1 MKKQWNKVYLMGAIM
16 AAALPLLSGCVA
28 IVAAGAG
35 AGAYAYLRGSLDS
48 HLNASFE
55 DSLPAVRNAM
65 SGMGLIK
72 IKEVSDIRSA
82 KFTYRDAL
90 DNRIVVILTEKQKN
104 LTAVSIRVGHV
115 GDENRSIEILNRI
128 NDEL

>member
-1 MKKQWNKVYLMGAIM
+1 MMI
-16 AAALPLLSGCVA
+16 AALPLLSGCVA

-35 AGAYAYLRGSLDS
+35 AGAYAYLKGSLDS
-48 HLNASFE
+48 HLDASLE
-55 DSLPAVRNAM
+55 ACLPAVRNAM

-72 IKEVSDIRSA
+72 IKEVSDTRSA

-90 DNRIVVILTEKQKN
+90 DNRIIVTLTEKQKH

-115 GDENRSIEILNRI
+115 GDENRSLEILNRI